1 MTALKNSPVD
11 STLLIPHGFRF
22 GSATAGIKASGNPDL
37 AFAEAIN
44 GSTAAAMFT
53 TNRVSAAPLQLDK
66 KHLRASGGRV
76 RAVIINSGNAN
87 CATGDDGLRAATK
100 VCRTV
105 ADRLGCITAEVFP
118 SSTGVIGVPLPA
130 EKLIKAIPSVIASC
144 GSDIDSASRFARAI
158 MTTDTRPKT
167 ASRRFRIGKCDVTI
181 FGVAKGAGMI
191 HPRLATMLVYLFTD
205 VEASAK
211 DLNQSLRNAVVTT
224 LNRISVDGD
233 TSTNDT
239 VLLLASGDS
248 GAQLKDGRKEF
259 AAALH
264 AVCES
269 LARQIIADAEGVKHV
284 VNLTIEKA
292 KREED
297 AEQIARAIAN
307 SPLVKTAWA
316 GADPNW
322 GRVLAAVGY
331 SGVEIDPDKVDI
343 WFGPHQVCK
352 RGMRAKFDEKQ
363 VHSYLR
369 DSVIDVRVALNQ
381 GKYSTTFWTCDL
393 TAEYVH
399 INADYTT

>member
-1 MTALKNSPVD
+1 MTDTSNTDA
-11 STLLIPHGFRF
+11 TILIPHGFRF
-22 GSATAGIKASGNPDL
+22 GAATAGIKASGNPDL
-37 AFAEAIN
+37 AFVEAVN
-44 GSTAAAMFT
+44 GATAAAMFT
-53 TNRVSAAPLQLDK
+53 TNRVVAAPLQLDK
-66 KHLRASGGRV
+66 KHLRATAGRV

-87 CATGDDGLRAATK
+87 CATGGDGIRAAQK
-100 VCRTV
+100 VCRKV
-105 ADRLGCITAEVFP
+105 ADEIGCSAAEVFP

-130 EKLIKAIPSVIASC
+130 DKLIKAIPKIVASS
-144 GSDIDSASRFARAI
+144 GNGPDDAARFARAL

-167 ASRRFRIGKCDVTI
+167 ASARVRIGKRGATI
-181 FGVAKGAGMI
+181 FGAAKGAGMI
-191 HPRLATMLVYLFTD
+191 HPRLGTMLVYMFTD

-211 DLNQSLRNAVVTT
+211 DMQAALRDAVARTF
-224 LNRISVDGD
+224 NRISVDGD

-239 VLLLASGDS
+239 VLLLASGAS
-248 GAQLKDGRKEF
+248 GARLKDGRKDF

-264 AVCES
+264 VVCES
-269 LARQIIADAEGVKHV
+269 LAKQIVADAEGVTHV
-284 VNLTIEKA
+284 VNLMIEKA

-297 AEQIARAIAN
+297 AEQVARAIAN

-331 SGVEIDPDKVDI
+331 SGVEIDPNKVDI

-352 RGMRAKFDEKQ
+352 RGMRAKFDESK
-363 VHSYLR
+363 VHAYLK

-381 GKYSTTFWTCDL
+381 GKHAANFWTCDL

>member
-1 MTALKNSPVD
+1 
-11 STLLIPHGFRF
+11 
-22 GSATAGIKASGNPDL
+22 
-37 AFAEAIN
+37 
-44 GSTAAAMFT
+44 
-53 TNRVSAAPLQLDK
+53 
-66 KHLRASGGRV
+66 
-76 RAVIINSGNAN
+76 VIINSGNAN
-87 CATGDDGLRAATK
+87 CATGDDGLRAAEK
-100 VCRTV
+100 VCRKV
-105 ADRLGCITAEVFP
+105 AGELGCSAAEVFP

-130 EKLIKAIPSVIASC
+130 DKLIKAVPEVIASA
-144 GSDIDSASRFARAI
+144 GNDVDSAARFARAL

-167 ASRRFRIGKCDVTI
+167 ASARVRIGKRDVTI
-181 FGVAKGAGMI
+181 FGAAKGAGMI

-211 DLNQSLRNAVVTT
+211 DLQQSLRAAVATT
-224 LNRISVDGD
+224 FNRISVDGD

-239 VLLLASGDS
+239 VLLLASGAS
-248 GAQLKDGRKEF
+248 GAKLKDARRDFE
-259 AAALH
+259 AALQL
-264 AVCES
+264 VCES

-297 AEQIARAIAN
+297 AEQVARAIAN

-331 SGVEIDPDKVDI
+331 SGVEIDPEKVDI

-352 RGMRAKFDEKQ
+352 RGMRARFDEKK
-363 VHSYLR
+363 VHAYLQN
-369 DSVIDVRVALNQ
+369 SVIDVRVALNQ
-381 GKYSTTFWTCDL
+381 GKHAATFWTCDL
-393 TAEYVH
+393 TEEYVH

>member
-1 MTALKNSPVD
+1 MTHSD
-11 STLLIPHGFRF
+11 QTLLIPHGFRF
-22 GSATAGIKASGNPDL
+22 GAATAGIKASGNPDL
-37 AFAEAIN
+37 AFVEAVK
-44 GSTAAAMFT
+44 GATAAAMFT

-66 KHLRASGGRV
+66 KHLRATGGHIRG
-76 RAVIINSGNAN
+76 VIINSGNAN
-87 CATGDDGLRAATK
+87 CATGADGLRAATK

-105 ADRLGCITAEVFP
+105 AGQLGCSTAEVFP

-130 EKLIKAIPSVIASC
+130 DKLIKAVPALIASSGNDT
-144 GSDIDSASRFARAI
+144 GSAARFARAL

-167 ASRRFRIGKCDVTI
+167 ASARVRIGKRDVTI
-181 FGVAKGAGMI
+181 FGAAKGAGMI

-205 VEASAK
+205 IEAAAK
-211 DLNQSLRNAVVTT
+211 DLQASLRDGVATT
-224 LNRISVDGD
+224 FNRISVDGD

-239 VLLLASGDS
+239 VLLLASGAS
-248 GAQLKDGRKEF
+248 GARVKDDRKGF
-259 AAALH
+259 AVALQT
-264 AVCES
+264 VCES